1 MKSHLRRLAKLVR
14 LLGDPIYRRGLR
26 SGAAAAIEHEAALA
40 GLEAATVIDIGA
52 NKGQF
57 ALAARRRFPAA
68 RILSFEPLADARETF
83 SRVFA
88 DDRAV
93 ELFALALGAAD
104 GTAVL
109 HRSRRADSSSLLPI
123 AALQSETFPG
133 TEEIGT
139 ETVALARLDT
149 ALAGRDL
156 PQPVLCK
163 IDVQGG
169 ELAALKGLGALA
181 QRIDAVMVELSFV
194 AFYTNQPLFAEID
207 SHLRDLGFAL
217 DRLYGIDVDAAGSIM
232 QCNAV
237 YRRSRP

>member
-1 MKSHLRRLAKLVR
+1 VKSYLRRLTKLFR

-26 SGAAAAIEHEAALA
+26 FGAAAAIEHEATLA
-40 GLEAATVIDIGA
+40 GLAAATVLDIGA

-68 RILSFEPLADARETF
+68 RILSFEPLADARDVF
-83 SRVFA
+83 DRVF
-88 DDRAV
+88 DGDRTV
-93 ELFALALGAAD
+93 ELFALALGATD
-104 GTAVL
+104 GTAIL

-139 ETVALARLDT
+139 ETVTLARLDT

-156 PQPVLCK
+156 AQPVLCK

-169 ELAALKGLGALA
+169 ELAALQGFGAVA
-181 QRIDAVMVELSFV
+181 PRIDTVMIELSFA
-194 AFYTNQPLFAEID
+194 AFYVGQPLFAEVD
-207 SHLRDLGFAL
+207 AHLRELGFAL
-217 DRLYGIDVDAAGSIM
+217 HRLYGVDADGAGTVM

-237 YRRSRP
+237 YRRSRL